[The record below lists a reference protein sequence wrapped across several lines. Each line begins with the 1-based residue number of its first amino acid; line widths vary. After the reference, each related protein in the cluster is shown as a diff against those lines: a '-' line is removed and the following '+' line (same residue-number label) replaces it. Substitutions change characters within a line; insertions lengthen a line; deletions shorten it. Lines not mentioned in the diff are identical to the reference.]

1 MHKKEQA
8 TFSPEQSG
16 LSAENYLFST
26 LWHLAIL
33 LKDKENA
40 KADLRVVEKGLDA
53 DLRTVKEK
61 WYLDLKNAEK
71 KVNSANSAVGIIYNN
86 LIKDV
91 TEAYFDGTATE
102 EDIIYAGGL
111 IHGPDSTTSWRSS
124 NEDKLYFD
132 SAKNEL
138 ELYRSLQIG
147 EPVIFDGSY
156 SNHKRIILSG
166 ELVEKP
172 SFELE
177 SIHDGNYDPLNPVI
191 KLIFSGGDTVS
202 EKWYGLK
209 NELVTGEDNINK
221 YIENWAK
228 KNFVPKKSP
237 VDPWKTF
244 KILDELAGIYNVGYS
259 NQKVQTIQERLLKKV
274 NKELFMDDYWTDD
287 LPKKLKNIKVVG
299 GPENFDEVAYLVG
312 KKLSTNQLTDI
323 FAEMLNSN
331 LEKEPLTVQYAT
343 KLKAAEIAEKYCS
356 KG

>member
-1 MHKKEQA
+1 MSKKEQMH
-8 TFSPEQSG
+8 FNPEDSG
-16 LSAENYLFST
+16 LERSGHLFAKLGSLALLLEDNIQAEAELQTVKN
-26 LWHLAIL
+26 
-33 LKDKENA
+33 
-40 KADLRVVEKGLDA
+40 GLDA

-71 KVNSANSAVGIIYNN
+71 KVNSAKSAVGIIYNN
-86 LIKDV
+86 LITDV

-102 EDIIYAGGL
+102 EDVIYAGGL
-111 IHGPDSTTSWRSS
+111 IHGPDSTTSWRFS

-132 SAKNEL
+132 SANKEL
-138 ELYRSLQIG
+138 ELYKSLQIG
-147 EPVIFDGSY
+147 EQVIFDGSY

-191 KLIFSGGDTVS
+191 KLIFTGGDAVS

-221 YIENWAK
+221 YIDSWTK

-244 KILDELAGIYNVGYS
+244 KVLDELAGIYNVGYS
-259 NQKVQTIQERLLKKV
+259 NQKVQTIKERLLKKV

-299 GPENFDEVAYLVG
+299 GQEKFVEVACLVG